1 MDLRCIIFCR
11 PLKDYPFL
19 SLFFLPCNLSYKNKL
34 PILFCGN
41 AFRLNFGNKYRT
53 FKAFTTMKKIAVTL
67 VALLMISCLAI
78 SQNIIVN
85 ETPAITQL
93 VEKHIELN
101 RAQSSIDGWR
111 IQLFATTD
119 RSKLEGA
126 RGTFINRYPNIPVD
140 WVHASPWYRL
150 RAGAFA
156 TKLDA
161 TRALNSLKIYYPD
174 AYLAKDKIKTSELL
188 NSRI

>member
-1 MDLRCIIFCR
+1 
-11 PLKDYPFL
+11 
-19 SLFFLPCNLSYKNKL
+19 
-34 PILFCGN
+34 
-41 AFRLNFGNKYRT
+41 
-53 FKAFTTMKKIAVTL
+53 MKKITFTLIAVLTITSL
-67 VALLMISCLAI
+67 VVG
-78 SQNIIVN
+78 QNVTIN
-85 ETPAITQL
+85 ETPGITQL
-93 VEKHIELN
+93 VDKHIELN
-101 RAQSSIDGWR
+101 RATESIDGWR

-161 TRALNSLKIYYPD
+161 TRMLNSLKIYYPD

>member
-1 MDLRCIIFCR
+1 
-11 PLKDYPFL
+11 
-19 SLFFLPCNLSYKNKL
+19 
-34 PILFCGN
+34 
-41 AFRLNFGNKYRT
+41 
-53 FKAFTTMKKIAVTL
+53 MKKLIITLVTL
-67 VALLMISCLAI
+67 LSIISLAF
-78 SQNIIVN
+78 SQNVIIK
-85 ETPAITQL
+85 ETPGITQL

-101 RAQSSIDGWR
+101 RATLTIDGWR

-126 RGTFINRYPNIPVD
+126 RGTFINRYPNMPID

-156 TKLDA
+156 TKLEA
-161 TRALNSLKIYYPD
+161 TRTLNSLKIYYPD

-188 NSRI
+188 NARI

>member
-1 MDLRCIIFCR
+1 
-11 PLKDYPFL
+11 
-19 SLFFLPCNLSYKNKL
+19 
-34 PILFCGN
+34 
-41 AFRLNFGNKYRT
+41 
-53 FKAFTTMKKIAVTL
+53 MKKIIITL
-67 VALLMISCLAI
+67 VAIMTITSLAF
-78 SQNIIVN
+78 SQSVIVK
-85 ETPAITQL
+85 ETPGITQL

-101 RAQSSIDGWR
+101 RATLTIDGWR

-126 RGTFINRYPNIPVD
+126 RGTFINRYPNMPVD

-161 TRALNSLKIYYPD
+161 TRTLNSLKIYYPD

-188 NSRI
+188 NARI

>member
-1 MDLRCIIFCR
+1 
-11 PLKDYPFL
+11 
-19 SLFFLPCNLSYKNKL
+19 
-34 PILFCGN
+34 
-41 AFRLNFGNKYRT
+41 
-53 FKAFTTMKKIAVTL
+53 MKKIIIIL
-67 VALLMISCLAI
+67 VAFLSMTSSAF
-78 SQNIIVN
+78 SQNVIIK
-85 ETPAITQL
+85 ETPGITQL

-101 RAQSSIDGWR
+101 RATLTIDGWR

-126 RGTFINRYPNIPVD
+126 RGTFINRYPNMPVD

-161 TRALNSLKIYYPD
+161 TRTLNSLKIYYPD

-188 NSRI
+188 NARI

>member
-1 MDLRCIIFCR
+1 
-11 PLKDYPFL
+11 
-19 SLFFLPCNLSYKNKL
+19 
-34 PILFCGN
+34 
-41 AFRLNFGNKYRT
+41 
-53 FKAFTTMKKIAVTL
+53 MKKIIITL
-67 VALLMISCLAI
+67 ITLLSITSLAF
-78 SQNIIVN
+78 SQNVIIK
-85 ETPAITQL
+85 ETPGITQL

-101 RAQSSIDGWR
+101 RATLTIDGWR

-126 RGTFINRYPNIPVD
+126 RGTFINRYPNMPVD

-161 TRALNSLKIYYPD
+161 TRTLNSLKIYYPD
-174 AYLAKDKIKTSELL
+174 AYLAKDKINTSELL
-188 NSRI
+188 NARI

>member
-1 MDLRCIIFCR
+1 MKRIIFT
-11 PLKDYPFL
+11 LAALFAL
-19 SLFFLPCNLSYKNKL
+19 SGLV
-34 PILFCGN
+34 
-41 AFRLNFGNKYRT
+41 FGQ
-53 FKAFTTMKKIAVTL
+53 
-67 VALLMISCLAI
+67 S
-78 SQNIIVN
+78 IIVK
-85 ETPAITQL
+85 ETPEITQL
-93 VEKHIELN
+93 VDKHIELN
-101 RAQSSIDGWR
+101 RATPTINGWR

-126 RGTFINRYPNIPVD
+126 RGTFINRYPNMPVD

-156 TKLDA
+156 TKLEA

-174 AYLAKDKIKTSELL
+174 AYLAKDKISTSELL

>member
-1 MDLRCIIFCR
+1 
-11 PLKDYPFL
+11 
-19 SLFFLPCNLSYKNKL
+19 
-34 PILFCGN
+34 
-41 AFRLNFGNKYRT
+41 
-53 FKAFTTMKKIAVTL
+53 MKKIIVTI
-67 VALLMISCLAI
+67 ATLLLITSFGT
-78 SQNIIVN
+78 SQNIIVK
-85 ETPAITQL
+85 ETPGITQL

-101 RAQSSIDGWR
+101 RATLTIDGWR

-126 RGTFINRYPNIPVD
+126 RGTFINRYPNMPVD

-156 TKLDA
+156 TKLEA
-161 TRALNSLKIYYPD
+161 TRTLNSLKIYYPD

-188 NSRI
+188 NARI

>member
-1 MDLRCIIFCR
+1 
-11 PLKDYPFL
+11 
-19 SLFFLPCNLSYKNKL
+19 
-34 PILFCGN
+34 
-41 AFRLNFGNKYRT
+41 
-53 FKAFTTMKKIAVTL
+53 MKKITFTLIAV
-67 VALLMISCLAI
+67 LAI
-78 SQNIIVN
+78 TSFVVGQNVTVN
-85 ETPAITQL
+85 ETPGITQL
-93 VEKHIELN
+93 VDKHIELN
-101 RAQSSIDGWR
+101 RATESIDGWR

-161 TRALNSLKIYYPD
+161 TRMLNSLKIYYPD

>member
-1 MDLRCIIFCR
+1 
-11 PLKDYPFL
+11 
-19 SLFFLPCNLSYKNKL
+19 
-34 PILFCGN
+34 
-41 AFRLNFGNKYRT
+41 
-53 FKAFTTMKKIAVTL
+53 MKKIIVTL
-67 VALLMISCLAI
+67 ATLLLITSFGI
-78 SQNIIVN
+78 SQNIIVK
-85 ETPAITQL
+85 ETPGITQL

-101 RAQSSIDGWR
+101 RATLTIDGWR

-126 RGTFINRYPNIPVD
+126 RGTFINRYPNMPVD

-156 TKLDA
+156 TKLEA
-161 TRALNSLKIYYPD
+161 TRTLNSLKIYYPD

-188 NSRI
+188 NARI